1 MPPRKMPS
9 HGTYARYQQ
18 GCRCDHCRQANALAM
33 AMFKEARLK
42 KFQANPD
49 MVEHGTLSAYK
60 NYNCRCEPCRLA
72 HVEYWRQYRHGVGR
86 KEQRAL

>member
-49 MVEHGTLSAYK
+49 MVEHGNASTYK
-60 NYNCRCEPCRLA
+60 NYNCRCVPCGIA
-72 HVEYWRQYRHGVGR
+72 YSKYARQSSYGLGR
-86 KEQRAL
+86 